1 MKKWVSLCVLLL
13 LASAFASAGMAGEY
27 GDKLTSCMLK
37 ATTKEDK
44 RTLVRWLGYSVAKHE
59 AIAADMS
66 VPEEKLIEVSN
77 EVGALVIRLM
87 ADVCREYT
95 EKAIELEGPQAV
107 QQSFHVFGQ
116 AASFELFSDSE
127 VQHGM
132 SHVGR
137 YLKERFPQEL
147 QNGL

>member
-1 MKKWVSLCVLLL
+1 MKKWVSLCLVLL
-13 LASAFASAGMAGEY
+13 SVISFISVSKAGEY
-27 GDKLTSCMLK
+27 GDKLTACMLK

-44 RTLVRWLGYSVAKHE
+44 RMLVRWLGYAVAKHE
-59 AIAADMS
+59 AIAADMR

-87 ADVCREYT
+87 ADVCRDYT

-137 YLKERFPQEL
+137 YLKEKFPQEL
-147 QNGL
+147 QKGL